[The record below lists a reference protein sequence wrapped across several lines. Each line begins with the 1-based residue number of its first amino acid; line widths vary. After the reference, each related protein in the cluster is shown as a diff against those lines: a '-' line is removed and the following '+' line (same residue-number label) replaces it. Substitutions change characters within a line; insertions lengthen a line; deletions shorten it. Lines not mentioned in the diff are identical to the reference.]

1 MVMNLSKRRSM
12 LALVI
17 TGACALATPSA
28 GSAASWAPVGTT
40 HTLDATTFSFFAGG
54 GITAGATCATA
65 RFHTHVRSGAVLAIT
80 GASFS
85 GCVANGTISSCS
97 VAFAATQFPWSAT
110 AIAENNLRI
119 DGVHLGVLFTGAAC
133 SLPTNSTLTGSIV
146 GSVPGTSTWDFFTH
160 TMTFNNATGMT
171 THLPGIGT
179 IPTTVTSALRD
190 TGQTLT
196 IT

>member
-1 MVMNLSKRRSM
+1 MPTRICI
-12 LALVI
+12 LATAILA
-17 TGACALATPSA
+17 TCALAAPST
-28 GSAASWAPVGTT
+28 GSAANWDVVGTT
-40 HTLDATTFSFFAGG
+40 HTLDASTFSFFAGG

-65 RFHTHVRSGAVLAIT
+65 RFHTHVRSSAVLSIT

-85 GCVANGTISSCS
+85 GCVATGSISACS
-97 VAFAATQFPWSAT
+97 VLFTATQFPWSAT

-119 DGVHLGVLFTGAAC
+119 DGVHLGVLFTGASC
-133 SLPTNSTLTGSIV
+133 TLPTNSTLTGSII
-146 GSVPGTSTWDFFTH
+146 GSVPGTSTWDFFSH

-171 THLPGIGT
+171 THLPGLAT

-190 TGQTLT
+190 TSQTLT